1 MIDAA
6 ELKQTMEK
14 LKDVV
19 PTLQPRFDAFVQQ
32 ADSVKQRADALL
44 QQFEEADVQGDG
56 LFKEIQEAMQ
66 ALTTTVV
73 TNREALLAA
82 MDTVCAK
89 HPGAAVMLVSADAGE
104 GKVTIVAKVA
114 EPLVKRGLKAGD
126 WVREASAAVGGKGG
140 GRPDSAQGGGTDP
153 SKMVDAI
160 GIARTFASSKLG

>member
-19 PTLQPRFDAFVQQ
+19 PTLQPRFDALAQQ

-73 TNREALLAA
+73 TNREALLGALDQVETGIDELDAVEEARNALSRFSSA
-82 MDTVCAK
+82 MD
-89 HPGAAVMLVSADAGE
+89 
-104 GKVTIVAKVA
+104 
-114 EPLVKRGLKAGD
+114 
-126 WVREASAAVGGKGG
+126 
-140 GRPDSAQGGGTDP
+140 
-153 SKMVDAI
+153 
-160 GIARTFASSKLG
+160 